1 MSDPTKQT
9 DDALPL
15 YHGFAAQTPQV
26 ERRLARLDE
35 QVGALALALDHVQ
48 ESTHTQQDQTAALLR
63 AFTAAERGQAIN
75 ERLAE
80 LITLLTD
87 QGEQTSALAAAVQEL
102 ARARDV
108 QTLADEVARQTQLE
122 ALEGRMAK
130 LVRTQFKSNTLNE
143 SQLGQLESALSALR
157 EVAELREARVDERQS
172 RDEARLDGARQQ
184 GRRELVADLLPGIDG
199 MELVLQNG
207 RELLMRQ
214 QAALAAAHEQNQRAR
229 AAPTASAPPP
239 TWRDRLRATLGGQ
252 APATPM
258 PAQPVAPANAPAN
271 AEQLAQL
278 QTLLE
283 DTDSWLAGLALAH
296 ERFLALLAAE
306 EIETIDALG
315 QPFDPRLHVA
325 IDAVEDAAHAPNV
338 VQVVRQGYRQGE
350 RVLRYAEVV
359 VARAPSAEAA
369 DAHKD

>member
-63 AFTAAERGQAIN
+63 AFTTAERGQAIN

-252 APATPM
+252 PPATPM
-258 PAQPVAPANAPAN
+258 PAQPVAPANA
-271 AEQLAQL
+271 EQLTQL
-278 QTLLE
+278 QALLD

-306 EIETIDALG
+306 EIETIDALD

-325 IDAVEDAAHAPNV
+325 VDAVEDAARAPNVV
-338 VQVVRQGYRQGE
+338 VQVVRRGYRQGD

-359 VARAPSAEAA
+359 VTRAP
-369 DAHKD
+369 